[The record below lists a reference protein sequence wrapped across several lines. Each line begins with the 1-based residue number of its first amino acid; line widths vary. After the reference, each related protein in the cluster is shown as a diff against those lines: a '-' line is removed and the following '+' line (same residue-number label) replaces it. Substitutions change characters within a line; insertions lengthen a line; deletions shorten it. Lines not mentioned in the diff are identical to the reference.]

1 MNSTSCTAAD
11 AVLGS
16 SYNACKDAA
25 NLSACLCTSTI
36 RTQVINLASVCDPL
50 TAFTNNWANLISPVC
65 PESTQCRPDTTF
77 CNLPSMRCSLGH
89 ASLIRAAGVCGFAEV
104 GPWPTATADQLA
116 CLCPQTNVQL
126 LSLFGQECGSG
137 DMLGSI
143 AMQYDA
149 ICQGV
154 VAATQTNA
162 AVSSVRAT
170 GPAETQIATRVT
182 PSSSATTLKSG
193 GTTRLG
199 LVAACSLAVVTVTG
213 MLMV

>member
-11 AVLGS
+11 AALGS

-104 GPWPTATADQLA
+104 GPWPTPTAAQMA
-116 CLCPQTNVQL
+116 CLCPQTNAQL

-154 VAATQTNA
+154 VAATQTSA
-162 AVSSVRAT
+162 PAVSSVRAT
-170 GPAETQIATRVT
+170 GPAETQMATRVA
-182 PSSSATTLKSG
+182 PSSSSTTLKSG
-193 GTTRLG
+193 GSPLG
-199 LVAACSLAVVTVTG
+199 LAGCSLAVVTVIW